1 MDMTVRFWDSEY
13 NKVVERYFHSDFL
26 GHATAADMLYH
37 FNKGIAELDPSCL
50 IQVSMDGP
58 NVNWK
63 FYCSF
68 CEERKAAEL
77 PDLLNIGSCSLHV
90 VHGSFQNGAKESG
103 WNLAN
108 ILRALWQLFHDTPA
122 RREDFN
128 HITGTN
134 VYPLQFCQHRWVE
147 DVRVAE
153 RALHIWPHINKYVKT
168 VIIQGKA
175 PTSSSFMTVA
185 TACDDTLIQ
194 AKLEFFIS
202 VAKPLQEFL
211 IKFQTEAPMAPFLGL
226 SLKELL
232 LALMGR
238 FLKKEVLEAADTFRK
253 LAIID
258 TEDKNRKNPKHVELG
273 FAAHTTI
280 KKVAEKKAASELRL
294 LTFKND
300 CVKFLLAIV
309 LKLLEKCPLKY
320 PLVQCLDSL
329 IPLNLVSSSSQARV
343 KFQKLLQ
350 ILLNGKR
357 RSAEECDEILVQ
369 YNAFVIEVKQNHL
382 VEFPE
387 FKESND
393 RLDEFYWRYLKE
405 PKYKKLWSVFLTVF
419 TLSHSQAGVE
429 RGFSVNSDLLIEN
442 MKERTLVACRSVY
455 DCVMSSTVSHFSEI
469 SFTPRLK
476 RNVRA
481 ARMHYHL
488 YLEDQK
494 KLAAGSEI
502 SRKRKAI
509 EADISATE
517 SKRRLLL
524 ESMKCMR
531 KEADD
536 LAVEAEKK
544 T

>member
-13 NKVVERYFHSDFL
+13 NKVVERYFHSNFL

-63 FYCSF
+63 FYRSF

-77 PDLLNIGSCSLHV
+77 PDLLNIGSCGLHV

-134 VYPLQFCQHRWVE
+134 VYPLQFCPHRWVE
-147 DVRVAE
+147 NVRVAE

-168 VIIQGKA
+168 VITQGKA

-185 TACDDTLIQ
+185 TACDDTLVQ

-211 IKFQTEAPMAPFLGL
+211 IKFQTEAPMVPFLGL

-232 LALMGR
+232 LTLMGR

-258 TEDKNRKNPKHVELG
+258 PEDKKNRKNPKHVELG
-273 FAAHTTI
+273 FAARTTI
-280 KKVAEKKAASELRL
+280 KKVTEKKAASELRL

-300 CVKFLLAIV
+300 CVKFLSAIV

-320 PLVQCLDSL
+320 FLVQCLDSL

-343 KFQKLLQ
+343 KFQKLL
-350 ILLNGKR
+350 
-357 RSAEECDEILVQ
+357 
-369 YNAFVIEVKQNHL
+369 
-382 VEFPE
+382 
-387 FKESND
+387 
-393 RLDEFYWRYLKE
+393 
-405 PKYKKLWSVFLTVF
+405 
-419 TLSHSQAGVE
+419 
-429 RGFSVNSDLLIEN
+429 
-442 MKERTLVACRSVY
+442 
-455 DCVMSSTVSHFSEI
+455 
-469 SFTPRLK
+469 
-476 RNVRA
+476 
-481 ARMHYHL
+481 
-488 YLEDQK
+488 
-494 KLAAGSEI
+494 
-502 SRKRKAI
+502 
-509 EADISATE
+509 
-517 SKRRLLL
+517 
-524 ESMKCMR
+524 
-531 KEADD
+531 
-536 LAVEAEKK
+536 
-544 T
+544 